1 MFHNKMNGIQKI
13 MKKPGFPALFQR
25 LLNMPFLVWV
35 VAGFFISYLF
45 FFIQPIFLS
54 SNIMQFPQYIKIMTP
69 IGGDLQQYLGFSTA
83 WFVNRTSPYIGTN
96 IYPPLES
103 VFFVPLLYVKFSV
116 AYKIILLLDV
126 LSYTLLTLVLPLLIS
141 KARRV
146 TSLIVLVFIS
156 GLASYGFQFELE
168 RGQFNLIAVLFCFFA
183 IWIYHYHNRY
193 RLVSYLLF
201 ILSVQ
206 LKIYPFIFIVMLVS
220 DWHDWKNNLIR
231 FLVLTA
237 LNFGLFFILG
247 LRVFL
252 DFLNGLTAKSIS
264 PLNWIS
270 NHSIRSFI
278 DLVSKYASDHGW
290 GWFQQ
295 YSGALQIILLAMVAG
310 CIFLIILHAYHQKQT
325 GLNPFLLLACVIGAS
340 LIPSISHDYKLSLL
354 AGPVAVVLSEI
365 SSYSERTRRLHR
377 FVFFNLPVLIFS
389 TVYASTLF
397 SYTNKPLLLQNNCP
411 ALLILLFAT
420 AFLCFFLAPGSKT
433 KNRRIGEKVKP

>member
-1 MFHNKMNGIQKI
+1 MSHNKMNGIKRF
-13 MKKPGFPALFQR
+13 MKKLEFPTLFQR
-25 LLNMPFLVWV
+25 LVNMPFLMWV
-35 VAGFFISYLF
+35 AVGFFISYLF

-54 SNIMQFPQYIKIMTP
+54 SNIMQFPKYIKTMTP
-69 IGGDLQQYLGFSTA
+69 IGADLQENLGFSTA
-83 WFVNRTSPYIGTN
+83 WFVKRGSPYTGTN

-116 AYKIILLLDV
+116 AYKIILFLNLF
-126 LSYTLLTLVLPLLIS
+126 SYTLLTLALPLLII

-146 TSLIVLVFIS
+146 TSLIVLVFIT
-156 GLASYGFQFELE
+156 GLSSYGLQFELE
-168 RGQFNLIAVLFCFFA
+168 RGQFNLIAILFCFFA

-193 RLVSYLLF
+193 RLISYILF

-206 LKIYPFIFIVMLVS
+206 MKIYPFIFIVMLVS

-231 FLVLTA
+231 FLVLTT

-252 DFLNGLTAKSIS
+252 DFVNAITVKITYLGTSV
-264 PLNWIS
+264 S

-278 DLVSKYASDHGW
+278 NVVSNYASDHGW

-310 CIFLIILHAYHQKQT
+310 CLFLIILHANHQKQT
-325 GLNPFLLLACVIGAS
+325 GLNPYLLLSCTIGAS
-340 LIPSISHDYKLSLL
+340 LIPSLSYDYKLSIL
-354 AGPVAVVLSEI
+354 AGPVAIVLSEI
-365 SSYSERTRRLHR
+365 SSYTERTRHALR
-377 FVFFNLPVLIFS
+377 FVFFNLLVFIFS

-397 SYTNKPLLLQNNCP
+397 SFTNKPLSLQNNCP
-411 ALLILLFAT
+411 ALLIMLFAT
-420 AFLCFFLAPGSKT
+420 TFLFFFLTPGSKV
-433 KNRRIGEKVKP
+433 KNGRTGE